1 MKNLKLI
8 VGTIAICLFLTSCDK
23 KSDTQPLTCDQQ
35 VIVSELE
42 YTTAPSD
49 QLSITSVELNDN
61 CLKIKFGSS
70 GCSGDTWEVKLI
82 DSGVILYSNPPQRN
96 LRLSLKN
103 QEICS
108 AYIGKE
114 MTFDVKNLQSSGN
127 KVLLNIVNSG
137 TQILYEY

>member
-8 VGTIAICLFLTSCDK
+8 VGTVIISLSFMSCEK
-23 KSDTQPLTCDQQ
+23 KSDTQTLTCDQQ

-49 QLSITSVELNDN
+49 QLSIHSFELNDN

-82 DSGVILYSNPPQRN
+82 DSGVVLYSNPPQRN
-96 LRLSLKN
+96 LRFSLKN
-103 QEICS
+103 QEVCR
-108 AYIGKE
+108 AYIEKE
-114 MTFDVKNLQSSGN
+114 MTFDVKNLQSGGN